1 MNLAELVLG
10 HGAEDRAFHDGERW
24 TTWGE
29 LRARAASVA
38 AALGAAQ
45 VEAGARVAV
54 IRPSSVEFVA
64 DYVGVLAAGA
74 VAAPLNPHSPPAEL
88 ADELLRLEPAV
99 VLCDEDVAGAVS
111 DVHGRRSGGAS
122 APRYHVVPS
131 TASAG
136 GDLTV
141 VDRRP
146 SDPAALLFTSGTA
159 GAPRAAVLSHGNLR
173 ANLDQMRSLPGEIAR
188 SDDVGLTA
196 VPLFHIFG
204 LNVALGLTLATGGAL
219 VLEERFDP
227 VASLELAGSLGV
239 TTLVGVPPMYAAW
252 SELADGQ
259 LRSVRLAVSGAASL
273 PAEVASRFEERT
285 GVALWQGYGLTEAS
299 PAVTSALGTG
309 RNRPGSVGRPLPGVQ
324 LRLVDEGG
332 SDVLQ
337 GDPGEIWVRGA
348 NVFGGYWRDPAA
360 SAEVLTGDGWLR
372 TGDIGVLGDEGDL
385 FVVDRR
391 KDLVIV
397 SGFNVFPGEVEDV
410 VRGLP
415 GVSDAV
421 AVGRPDPVTG
431 EAVELFVVR
440 DPGAPPVSEDDVTR
454 ACGVALARYKCPSG
468 VRFVDELPKGLAGKA
483 LRRALRQQLTS

>member
-1 MNLAELVLG
+1 MNLAELVL
-10 HGAEDRAFHDGERW
+10 HHPADARAFHDGERW

-38 AALGAAQ
+38 AALADVEHGAP
-45 VEAGARVAV
+45 VAI

-64 DYVGVLAAGA
+64 DYVGVLASGA
-74 VAAPLNPHSPPAEL
+74 VAAPLNPQSPPAEL
-88 ADELLRLEPAV
+88 ADELVRLEPSV
-99 VLCDEDVAGAVS
+99 VLCDEALAGGLEEAY
-111 DVHGRRSGGAS
+111 GPRSGVV
-122 APRYHVVPS
+122 APRYHVASS
-131 TASAG
+131 TSSAQG
-136 GDLTV
+136 ELSV
-141 VDRRP
+141 VDRQP

-173 ANLDQMRSLPGEIAR
+173 ANLDQMLSLPGEIAR
-188 SDDVGLTA
+188 HDDIGLTA

-227 VASLELAGSLGV
+227 AASLALCGSLGV
-239 TTLVGVPPMYAAW
+239 TTLVGVPPMYATWAD
-252 SELADGQ
+252 LADGE

-285 GVALWQGYGLTEAS
+285 GVPLWQGYGLTEAS
-299 PAVTSALGTG
+299 PAVTTSLGTG

-332 SDVLQ
+332 ADVLQ

-360 SAEVLTGDGWLR
+360 TAEVLSGDGWLR
-372 TGDIGVLGDEGDL
+372 TGDVGVLGDEGDL

-410 VRGLP
+410 ARRVP
-415 GVSDAV
+415 GVVDAV

-431 EAVELFVVR
+431 EALELFVVR
-440 DPGAPPVSEDDVTR
+440 GPDATAVSEGDIAR
-454 ACGVALARYKCPSG
+454 ACGLALARYKCPAG
-468 VRFVDELPKGLAGKA
+468 VRFVTELPKGLAGKA

>member
-1 MNLAELVLG
+1 VNLADLVLR
-10 HGAEDRAFHDGERW
+10 HGADDRAFHDGERW

-29 LRARAASVA
+29 VRARAASVA
-38 AALGAAQ
+38 SALAAD
-45 VEAGARVAV
+45 VEDGARVAI

-64 DYVGVLAAGA
+64 DYLGVLAAGA
-74 VAAPLNPHSPPAEL
+74 VAAPLNPQSPPAEL
-88 ADELLRLEPAV
+88 ADELVRLEPSM
-99 VLCDEDVAGAVS
+99 VLCAEDLAGAVAE
-111 DVHGRRSGGAS
+111 VHGRRSAGS
-122 APRYHVVPS
+122 PHYHVAPS
-131 TASAG
+131 TPSAEG
-136 GDLTV
+136 ELSV

-173 ANLDQMRSLPGEIAR
+173 ANLDQMLSLPGEIAR
-188 SDDVGLTA
+188 SDDIGLTA

-227 VASLELAGSLGV
+227 TASLELAGRLGV

-252 SELADGQ
+252 AELADGQ

-273 PAEVASRFEERT
+273 PAEVATRFEGRT
-285 GVALWQGYGLTEAS
+285 GVPLWQGYGLTEAS
-299 PAVTSALGTG
+299 PAVTTALGTG
-309 RNRPGSVGRPLPGVQ
+309 RNRPGSVGRPLPGVE

-332 SDVLQ
+332 SDALE
-337 GDPGEIWVRGA
+337 GDPGEIWVRGP

-360 SAEVLTGDGWLR
+360 TAEVLTGDGWLR
-372 TGDIGVLGDEGDL
+372 TGDVGVLGDEGDL

-397 SGFNVFPGEVEDV
+397 SGFNVFPGEIEDV
-410 VRGLP
+410 ARRVP
-415 GVSDAV
+415 GVIDAV
-421 AVGRPDPVTG
+421 AVGRPDAVTG
-431 EAVELFVVR
+431 EALELFVVR
-440 DPGAPPVSEDDVTR
+440 DPAAAPVSESDITD
-454 ACGVALARYKCPSG
+454 ACGVALARYKCPAG

-483 LRRALRQQLTS
+483 LRRALRQQLTG